1 MKILR
6 LERITIIS
14 QKEKKGKSI
23 KFDPKLTILKGKNK
37 TGKSSIIK
45 SILFAF
51 GAEPNKISRRWK
63 EARVKILVE
72 FKVDNSH
79 WAIIRDGLSI
89 HLYQNSEFKGTYKNT
104 ISDWS
109 PAFNSLVDSKLHL
122 SNKNGE
128 IIPAIPACLF
138 MPYYLD
144 QETGWMNK
152 WTSFRNMGIYPEWQ
166 KLLFNYH
173 SGILSDK
180 WFDIKASEFL
190 HKKNREIHQKRKDML
205 TTAKG
210 VISPIAERLKFSIN
224 DKVFADDLNE
234 VLAYSDQMT
243 VSQSKFKKRLSMFR
257 NERAVIVGQIE
268 ILSKAQIELS
278 KDLDFSES
286 NPDAIECPTCGSIH
300 ANDYSARFSIINDEE
315 NCATIIF
322 DLEEKLTRIDES
334 IAAIHNKFEESHAIQ
349 IKLMEILQRKRDK
362 LTVHEVI
369 KKTGQDAALESI
381 NASIAKCQIEL
392 DAANKNLKL
401 IREEMKIINDKEK
414 RKEVLEHFV
423 ANCESLISE
432 LNLGKVKLDELIN
445 VKQQINEN
453 GAELPRSILAFQL
466 AFLRTIAASQGKTQF
481 PLIIDAP
488 NQQEQDPENLESIL
502 ASINSRLPSGTQTIL
517 GLVDNANVEMK
528 GTTYV
533 FTEQYSILSEL
544 EYEECKQTFKIY
556 DKISPYA

>member
-1 MKILR
+1 MKSLR

-14 QKEKKGKSI
+14 QKEKKGRSI
-23 KFDPKLTILKGKNK
+23 KIDPKLTILKGKNK

-51 GAEPNKISRRWK
+51 GADPNKISRRWK

-79 WAIIRDGLSI
+79 WAILRDGLSI
-89 HLYQNSEFKGTYKNT
+89 QLYQNSEFKGTYKNT
-104 ISDWS
+104 ISDWA
-109 PAFNSLVDSKLHL
+109 PAFNNLVDSKLHL

-128 IIPAIPACLF
+128 IVPAIPACLF

-144 QETGWMNK
+144 QETGWSNK
-152 WTSFRNMGIYPEWQ
+152 WTSFTNMGIYPEWQ

-190 HKKNREIHQKRKDML
+190 YKKNREIHQKRKDVL
-205 TTAKG
+205 VSAKE
-210 VISPIAERLKFSIN
+210 VISPIAQRLKFSIN
-224 DKVFADDLNE
+224 DEAFANDLNE
-234 VLAYSDQMT
+234 VLAYSDQLAT
-243 VSQSKFKKRLSMFR
+243 NQSKFKKRLSMFR
-257 NERAVIVGQIE
+257 NERAIIAGQIE
-268 ILSKAQIELS
+268 ILSKAQVELS

-286 NPDAIECPTCGSIH
+286 NLDTIECPTCGSVH

-315 NCATIIF
+315 NCATIIS
-322 DLEEKLTRIDES
+322 DLEEKLARIDES
-334 IAAIHNKFEESHAIQ
+334 ITAVHKKFEESHTEQ
-349 IKLMEILQRKRDK
+349 IKLMDVLQRKRDK

-369 KKTGQDAALESI
+369 KKTGQDVAIESI
-381 NASIAKCQIEL
+381 NTSIAKCQIEL

-401 IREEMKIINDKEK
+401 IREELKTINDKEK
-414 RKEVLEHFV
+414 RKEVLENFV

-432 LNLGKVKLDELIN
+432 LNLGKVKLDELVN
-445 VKQQINEN
+445 VKQQVNEN

-466 AFLRTIAASQGKTQF
+466 AFLRTISESQGKTQF

-502 ASINSRLPSGTQTIL
+502 ASINSSLPSGTQTIL
-517 GLVDNANVEMK
+517 GLVDNANVEME
-528 GTTYV
+528 GTTHV
-533 FTEQYSILSEL
+533 FTEQYSILSES
-544 EYEECKQTFKIY
+544 EYEECKQIFKIY
-556 DKISPYA
+556 DKITPYA